1 MKASKLSSAIFL
13 RWSTGER
20 IFEMSMA
27 YSVLQLSTRRG
38 RAAHRDDVATTVPC
52 GTQPRFSASMRGQEV
67 RLCGLLRQVMQ
78 FATAVALACCAF
90 TTSAARAQAP
100 SEDAAIDAFLA
111 ARGWLDRDALP
122 ALDAPEAAVAL
133 GETDAIAVILRVNGR
148 VVGRGDDATDDPSD
162 QLRML
167 RRAVGRA
174 IAEALGDSIVRAV
187 RPELN
192 DQVTA
197 GFSLEIE
204 LAGPTKPL
212 LGRTIAEAAT
222 RIIPGTDGI
231 AVLRGD
237 EAFRAFPSR
246 LLASDNADR
255 PDATITMLM
264 RSAGLPAKELRDFAT
279 SERVSLAKFDT
290 VRIRQSAPNAP
301 PSIVT
306 RGGRLVAFNEV
317 TPGFVRTLAIQLTA
331 RLCGNVVARPEHA
344 ADAREEAHEEAHE
357 EVHKE
362 EPEGALGGEA
372 AKALTTETPAISPVK
387 RDVSFALLGTYNPT
401 ADAFD
406 PPFASA
412 SDEAFAALA
421 LAWASLADVLPTPT
435 RTAAAAQAAKL
446 VDDLARDSLS
456 DGIDTKTDAKI
467 HTGIHTGSDA
477 GSDTSAEKRS
487 GEEARQAEVRVQPN
501 SSRNAAVDAMVL
513 HATRLAQ
520 LASPPQL
527 ELRVRMTAQAL
538 AESAAPDFDAQT
550 VEVIASTIAALTA
563 RGASEDDVRLGAR
576 LLDRLLAASSDR
588 RGRLA
593 DAALPLAI
601 ALTQGTLPEQSRSAL
616 RPALEEIARV
626 AENLQVGVAPTSD
639 GTPMDLAGGLALPSA
654 RLLIADAQCLR
665 LAAAV
670 AILRAKPGVKAV
682 GDENDPGASAP
693 RPSSR
698 TVLAFARFLAQHVAN
713 EPWTDGFRQPDA
725 LRGLV
730 RASLATDDCPPAAT
744 AAGIFL
750 ALAAEE
756 ALRLDR

>member
-1 MKASKLSSAIFL
+1 
-13 RWSTGER
+13 
-20 IFEMSMA
+20 
-27 YSVLQLSTRRG
+27 
-38 RAAHRDDVATTVPC
+38 
-52 GTQPRFSASMRGQEV
+52 
-67 RLCGLLRQVMQ
+67 MQ
-78 FATAVALACCAF
+78 FATAVAIACCAAA
-90 TTSAARAQAP
+90 TSFARAQAP

-122 ALDAPEAAVAL
+122 ALDAAEAAVAL

-162 QLRML
+162 HPSDHLRML

-174 IAEALGDSIVRAV
+174 VAEALGDSIVRAV

-192 DQVTA
+192 DRVTA

-237 EAFRAFPSR
+237 EIFRAFPSR

-290 VRIRQSAPNAP
+290 VRIRQSTAHAP

-306 RGGRLVAFNEV
+306 RAGRLLAFDEV

-344 ADAREEAHEEAHE
+344 ADAPEDAPEDAR
-357 EVHKE
+357 
-362 EPEGALGGEA
+362 EGALEGEA
-372 AKALTTETPAISPVK
+372 AKTSTPETPANFDAK
-387 RDVSFALLGTYNPT
+387 RDAGFALLGTYNPT

-421 LAWASLADVLPTPT
+421 LAWASVADALPVPA
-435 RTAAAAQAAKL
+435 RTAAATQAAKL
-446 VDDLARDSLS
+446 VDDLRRQSTS
-456 DGIDTKTDAKI
+456 DGIDTKAHKQIGEDA
-467 HTGIHTGSDA
+467 S
-477 GSDTSAEKRS
+477 
-487 GEEARQAEVRVQPN
+487 EADDRNQPR
-501 SSRNAAVDAMVL
+501 SSRNAAVDAMML
-513 HATRLAQ
+513 HAARLAQ
-520 LASPPQL
+520 LAAAPQL
-527 ELRVRMTAQAL
+527 ELRVRTAAQAL
-538 AESAAPDFDAQT
+538 ADSTSPDFDAQA
-550 VEVIASTIAALTA
+550 VEVAASTIAALTA
-563 RGASEDDVRLGAR
+563 RGASEDDVRLGTR
-576 LLDRLLAASSDR
+576 LLDRLLTATSDR

-593 DAALPLAI
+593 DVALPLAL
-601 ALTQGTLPEQSRSAL
+601 ALTSGTLPEQSRAAL
-616 RPALEEIARV
+616 RTALDEIARV
-626 AENLQVGVAPTSD
+626 AENLQIGVGPTPD
-639 GTPMDLAGGLALPSA
+639 GTPSDLAGGLALPSA
-654 RLLIADAQCLR
+654 RLLVADAQCLR

-670 AILRAKPGVKAV
+670 AILRTAEPRVKPI
-682 GDENDPGASAP
+682 GDENAPGASAP
-693 RPSSR
+693 SPPPR
-698 TVLAFARFLAQHVAN
+698 TVVALTRFLAQHVAN
-713 EPWTDGFRQPDA
+713 EPWTDGFRQPDT

-750 ALAAEE
+750 ALAAEK
-756 ALRLDR
+756 ALQGER